1 VSALRMFDPVAMAV
15 MSLGIVILATLA
27 AGVLN

>member
-1 VSALRMFDPVAMAV
+1 MFDPVAMAV